1 MESLLNVDIVNVSCG
16 SFHTLVVEKDGSV
29 YSFGQN
35 KYGKLGLDY
44 YKSSDIKT
52 SLYPSKISMYK

>member
-16 SFHTLVVEKDGSV
+16 SFHTLAVEKDGSV

-35 KYGKLGLDY
+35 KYGKLGIHYSNSKDVGKYEEPIKINL
-44 YKSSDIKT
+44 YK
-52 SLYPSKISMYK
+52 